1 MATFDL
7 LDSPLVYIPV
17 RWNAVTAGADGSA
30 AVFKHVVDIQ
40 VEMLDKDQ
48 LVEWIAIGNR
58 EVEKADEKARQIEG
72 FRFVAKG
79 WRGVVANGR
88 PVDFD
93 DANIWRL
100 LTKPGFDTA
109 FTSAYGLAINGRVET
124 REKNSEASPVDG
136 RADASNGSTDA
147 SPTPPAAS

>member
-17 RWNAVTAGADGSA
+17 RWNAVTAGEDGSA
-30 AVFKHVVDIQ
+30 AVVEHVVDIQ

-58 EVEKADEKARQIEG
+58 EVEKDGERARQIEA

-79 WRGVVANGR
+79 WRKVVANGR
-88 PVDFD
+88 AVEFD

-109 FTSAYGLAINGRVET
+109 FTTAYGEAINGRVEM
-124 REKNSEASPVDG
+124 REGNSESSPVDG
-136 RADASNGSTDA
+136 RADASSGSTDA
-147 SPTPPAAS
+147 SSTPPAAS